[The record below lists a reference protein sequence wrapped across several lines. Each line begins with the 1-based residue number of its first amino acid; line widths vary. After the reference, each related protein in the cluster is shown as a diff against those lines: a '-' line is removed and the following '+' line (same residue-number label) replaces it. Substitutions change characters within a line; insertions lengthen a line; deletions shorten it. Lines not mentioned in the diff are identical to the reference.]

1 MLWVFDSFSEFLV
14 VDRSVL
20 WLDLLIFMQIHFLLS
35 FPYILYKRWKK
46 VSYFCIFLTNLINV
60 KEKEKIR
67 KERY

>member
-46 VSYFCIFLTNLINV
+46 VSYFYIFLTNLINV